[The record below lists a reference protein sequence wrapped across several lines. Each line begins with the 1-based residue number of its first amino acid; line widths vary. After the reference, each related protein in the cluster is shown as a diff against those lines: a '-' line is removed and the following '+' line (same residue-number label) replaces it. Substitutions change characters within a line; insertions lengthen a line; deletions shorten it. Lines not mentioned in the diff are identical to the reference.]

1 MVGPSAVAVA
11 SETFQG
17 SGVVEGLDALLS
29 ASVNTDATFTALS
42 RVTMRWTNEELLLA
56 VQGISMCIYAYKGRK
71 FNEKYTNIDYSSL
84 RMRRLWLWQFKIG
97 THELL
102 LSFWADLRCAPSNVL
117 SFQHYYLAQK
127 YRHRRF
133 EQYICKNKKLIG
145 KLMRFRNYIKF
156 LIKWH
161 QPRSSKSKRLEMAD
175 KTRLRLQRRNSQKN
189 CS

>member
-1 MVGPSAVAVA
+1 MILVQIPSVYFLSSSCTISLPLFRPTTPLPFLYLFPPLYPSNPPLSYPYPPFFPHPLSFNRELACDGQMVGPSAVAVA

-102 LSFWADLRCAPSNVL
+102 LSF
-117 SFQHYYLAQK
+117 
-127 YRHRRF
+127 
-133 EQYICKNKKLIG
+133 
-145 KLMRFRNYIKF
+145 
-156 LIKWH
+156 
-161 QPRSSKSKRLEMAD
+161 
-175 KTRLRLQRRNSQKN
+175 
-189 CS
+189 